1 MDSGW
6 RERSKILF
14 FVVLVVTGERC
25 GGYDGRC
32 PRSGVRVFLFRG
44 EIGMGGST
52 GVIAGRLSFV
62 THEGG
67 VFVGVHGWMT
77 MCWGEFLV
85 RVLTFQVICILVF
98 WGEEIPISI

>member
-14 FVVLVVTGERC
+14 LVRVVTGERC
-25 GGYDGRC
+25 GGYDGGC
-32 PRSGVRVFLFRG
+32 PRCGVRVFLFRG

-52 GVIAGRLSFV
+52 GVVAGRLSFMP
-62 THEGG
+62 HEGC

-77 MCWGEFLV
+77 MCRGEFLV

-98 WGEEIPISI
+98 WGEEISISI